1 MPGFI
6 VRVRATTNRQI
17 DAESDRQFAD
27 KARFDTV
34 ADAKAWIDARFQDA
48 RARARIAG
56 IDINVRVVADA
67 DYTQAF
73 KDRFDAE
80 TA

>member
-1 MPGFI
+1 MAGFI
-6 VRVRATTNRQI
+6 VRVCATTNR
-17 DAESDRQFAD
+17 DTGEDGDRQFRD

-48 RARARIAG
+48 RGRARIAG
-56 IDINVRVVADA
+56 IDIHLRVVADA
-67 DYTQAF
+67 DYDQAF

-80 TA
+80 G